1 MRASRLLLSA
11 TLIMALLVGVGAVG
25 ASAQAEAGQPLTGLF
40 IGYVHWLPGAACE
53 AGVTT
58 ISDGQGDTNFGKAI
72 IHSEHCPSTT
82 EAPHSGT
89 VNLYFDDASTL
100 TATYQITCAMSL
112 PEGPSILACTGV
124 GGEVTGG
131 TGRFEGVS
139 GTFQFPTALMWF
151 QGSFPLVGM
160 DWVATIDGS
169 LTMAA
174 PAPSESPAA

>member
-1 MRASRLLLSA
+1 MRASRLSLSA
-11 TLIMALLVGVGAVG
+11 TLIMAIIVGAGAVG
-25 ASAQAEAGQPLTGLF
+25 VSAQEEAGQPLTGLF
-40 IGYVHWLPGAACE
+40 IGWVHWVPGDACE

-58 ISDGQGDTNFGKAI
+58 IADGQGDTNLGKAI
-72 IHSEHCPSTT
+72 IHTEHCPSTT

-89 VNLYFDDASTL
+89 FSMYFEDASTL
-100 TATYQITCAMSL
+100 TGTYEITCAMSL

-131 TGRFEGVS
+131 TGRFEGVG
-139 GTFQFPTALMWF
+139 GTFEFPTVLMWF

-160 DWVATIDGS
+160 DWISTIDGS

-174 PAPSESPAA
+174 PAPVESPAG